1 MVSASVCRFASGFLL
16 VLLIVRVMDNDYE
29 QKVDG
34 IRKIDGGSCCCH
46 YAVNNHFDWLP
57 ISAIYS
63 VSIDRVF
70 YRLKTFSSRSTK
82 KIKLLIL
89 FRRLANSSK
98 KIGMIQQKMLF
109 MSLRLK
115 SMTFRMGWLK
125 LTTTSTAWKIRS
137 PECVQP
143 DCQNGVANVASYNF
157 LSSIHQPFRSPK
169 CKRCWRHH
177 IHPPQVW
184 SSRRKGIRTS
194 TSLQVTK
201 HQMEKLLSTHCWRQ
215 RQNWTFVLTTRVHAL
230 KPQRRSMCRIT
241 HIIYYLIADVNPNQ
255 VLQLY

>member
-16 VLLIVRVMDNDYE
+16 VLLVVRVMNNDYE

-34 IRKIDGGSCCCH
+34 IRKIDGGSRCCH
-46 YAVNNHFDWLP
+46 YAVNNNFYCLP

-70 YRLKTFSSRSTK
+70 YRLKTFSSRLTK

-89 FRRLANSSK
+89 FRRLASSSK

-115 SMTFRMGWLK
+115 LMTFRMGWLK

-137 PECVQP
+137 
-143 DCQNGVANVASYNF
+143 VAIDSLVASYNF
-157 LSSIHQPFRSPK
+157 LSSIHQSFRSPE

-184 SSRRKGIRTS
+184 SSRRKSVRTS

-201 HQMEKLLSTHCWRQ
+201 HQMGKLLSIHCWRQ
-215 RQNWTFVLTTRVHAL
+215 RQNWTFVLTTRAHAL
-230 KPQRRSMCRIT
+230 KPQ
-241 HIIYYLIADVNPNQ
+241 A
-255 VLQLY
+255 